1 MNLGISKDNI
11 FHNVKKPLNLV
22 TASDG
27 ENYFYKGF
35 FSSNAE
41 RGNSGERHVLHIQT
55 AHVDFH
61 YISLFCA
68 TGLFL
73 YLMKTSKTSGFM
85 LLGGIESDQRHETG

>member
-55 AHVDFH
+55 VHVDFH
-61 YISLFCA
+61 YISLFCT
-68 TGLFL
+68 TGLFPCL
-73 YLMKTSKTSGFM
+73 LKTSKTYGF
-85 LLGGIESDQRHETG
+85 GFRGYRK